1 MVYLEAMAYGKPV
14 IGGAHGGAPEIIED
28 GVSGYLVPHGD
39 PIHLATCIEALLADP
54 AHAKEMGAR
63 GQQRAEHEFRFNV
76 FARSLKKILREQC
89 ES

>member
-63 GQQRAEHEFRFNV
+63 GRQRAEHEFRFNV
-76 FARSLKKILREQC
+76 FAKSLKKILREQC